1 MPSGSPIPGLSD
13 PLADRQVKRDQVRRS
28 SLTDPDEPTEGIRL
42 L

>member
-13 PLADRQVKRDQVRRS
+13 PRTDREVKRDQARRT
-28 SLTDPDEPTEGIRL
+28 SLIDPDEPTEGIRL